1 MRQIDLKPTRV
12 ESFRESLGGQA
23 KRCEAAERPRL
34 EPQGPTLVAQQLR
47 QLRSRVFSLVEKR
60 ERLPHP
66 LFWSVFCGEV
76 AELRK
81 RKEKERLER
90 ALWLSGAGS

>member
-1 MRQIDLKPTRV
+1 MSQIDVKLAQG
-12 ESFRESLGGQA
+12 ESFGGRA
-23 KRCEAAERPRL
+23 GRCEAEERPAV
-34 EPQGPTLVAQQLR
+34 EPQGPTLVAKQVR
-47 QLRSRVFSLVEKR
+47 HLRSRVFSLVEKR

-81 RKEKERLER
+81 RKEKQRLER